1 MKSRI
6 HQSFRHV
13 QSSCFRYFTFLA
25 VGLLV
30 VLAWTGWHATAQ
42 EANPSPQGV
51 FDIPSSVRQGEALP
65 IVIRQAQGV
74 FDRATVQLAGRSARL
89 FLQKTGDYVA
99 LMPVAVEQKPGG
111 YTLTVLD
118 SAGQSRHTS
127 KVEVENAHFPRQNI
141 SVSKSVQSLQ
151 PLPGEME
158 TIGALKSNVSEA
170 RHWSEP
176 FVSPTPDCMNSP
188 FGVLRYHNGKS
199 TGDYHK
205 GVDLRSP
212 AGRPIKA
219 IADGTVKISKM
230 YRLHGGTVGLDHGQG
245 MGSIYIHMS
254 KMAVKEG
261 DTVKQGDVIGYVGS
275 TGFASGPHL
284 HWGLYINGLPVNPH
298 QWVKNVPRC

>member
-13 QSSCFRYFTFLA
+13 QSYCLRYCAVLA

-30 VLAWTGWHATAQ
+30 VFAWTGWQAKAQ
-42 EANPSPQGV
+42 EPAGV
-51 FDIPSSVRQGEALP
+51 FDIPSAVRQGEALP
-65 IVIRQAQGV
+65 IVIRQAQGG
-74 FDRATVQLAGRSARL
+74 FERATVQLAGRSARL
-89 FLQKTGDYVA
+89 FLQQTGDYVA
-99 LMPVAVEQKPGG
+99 LMPVAVDQKPGG
-111 YTLTVLD
+111 YTLTVVD
-118 SAGQSRHTS
+118 VAGQARHTS
-127 KVEVENAHFPRQNI
+127 KVEVENAKFPRQNI

-188 FGVLRYHNGKS
+188 FGVLRYHNGKP

-261 DTVKQGDVIGYVGS
+261 DAVKQGDVIGYVGS